1 MGVRKMSLEQQQQE
15 ETQSKVTNQYRVE
28 ITEFQEDS
36 EESEV
41 DETVTR
47 IVHWPPP
54 PPSPKEGEFVQK
66 LESNTKAKAK
76 YSKFNMEEEADH
88 VLVGGCLD
96 RIWEARI
103 DQALAP

>member
-1 MGVRKMSLEQQQQE
+1 MSRAARQRCIFKRVFVIYD
-15 ETQSKVTNQYRVE
+15 KVAKTSSPFFA
-28 ITEFQEDS
+28 IS
-36 EESEV
+36 V

-76 YSKFNMEEEADH
+76 YSKFNMEDEQMKKSA
-88 VLVGGCLD
+88 VASG
-96 RIWEARI
+96 I
-103 DQALAP
+103 